1 MLNQIA
7 IIGRLVR
14 EPELKQVGAENTAVV
29 NITLAVERPRRKDA
43 DSQADFIPVVA
54 WRKTAEFI
62 NTYFRKGQ
70 QVYVAGRLETRT
82 YEKDGVKRTA
92 FEVLASEVGF
102 ADAKKP
108 ESNGAGQNTG
118 AATNFAQGT
127 GFPQDTG
134 LDDFG
139 SMDGFEDIPA
149 ASDPFG
155 GFNADP
161 FAGTPS
167 PSDNLPN

>member
-62 NTYFRKGQ
+62 SNYFRKGQ
-70 QVYVAGRLETRT
+70 QVYISGRLETRS
-82 YEKDGVKRTA
+82 YEKDGEKRYA
-92 FEVLASEVGF
+92 FEVQAREVGF
-102 ADAKKP
+102 ADSKKP
-108 ESNGAGQNTG
+108 ESNGANQNTG
-118 AATNFAQGT
+118 TATN
-127 GFPQDTG
+127 FPQDTG
-134 LDDFG
+134 LDEFG
-139 SMDGFEDIPA
+139 SMDGFEDISGA
-149 ASDPFG
+149 DDPFG
-155 GFNADP
+155 GIGADP
-161 FAGTPS
+161 FAGTPF
-167 PSDNLPN
+167 PSDTLPN

>member
-7 IIGRLVR
+7 LIGRLVR
-14 EPELKQVGAENTAVV
+14 DPELKQVGPENTAVV

-43 DSQADFIPVVA
+43 ESKADFIPVVA

-62 NTYFRKGQ
+62 GKYFRKGQ

-82 YEKDGVKRTA
+82 YEKDGEKRYA

-102 ADAKKP
+102 ADSKKP
-108 ESNGAGQNTG
+108 EANGTNQNIG
-118 AATNFAQGT
+118 ASTD
-127 GFPQDTG
+127 FPQDTG
-134 LDDFG
+134 LDDFS
-139 SMDGFEDIPA
+139 SMDGFGDIPA

-155 GFNADP
+155 GFDADP
-161 FAGTPS
+161 FAGTPF